1 MNRAI
6 FFDIDGTLL
15 DSSRGQYTM
24 NANTKNQI
32 RRLQQA
38 GDFVFLAS
46 GRPFAFLYEDL
57 LNFGFDGFILMNGA
71 CIKLH
76 DKAIYKQPMQKN
88 YVDEVCRV
96 CEKNNIE
103 YILEGEQY
111 VYLDKRFHHLDDF
124 YASLRMPRAYFND
137 TFSIDEITGEIYKM
151 EFSPRDERQQAI
163 CREFVTPDI
172 DYMQDPRLSFLFEL
186 YSKRN
191 SKATAILKILDYLN
205 IDRQNSYAF
214 GDGKNDIEM
223 LRAVSHSFAMGNA
236 AEEIRA
242 IASHVVA
249 SVNDDGVAKGIA
261 QYILA

>member
-15 DSSRGQYTM
+15 DGSCGIYKMS
-24 NANTKNQI
+24 ANTRIQI
-32 RRLQQA
+32 RRLQQY

-57 LNFGFDGFILMNGA
+57 LDFGFDGFILMNGA

-76 DKAIYKQPMQKN
+76 DKAIYKQPLPKK
-88 YVDEVCRV
+88 YVDEVCRI
-96 CEKNNIE
+96 CEKDNIE
-103 YILEGEQY
+103 YILLGEQH

-124 YASLRMPRAYFND
+124 FTSFRMPRTYFNN
-137 TFSIDEITGEIYKM
+137 TFSLDEITGEIFKI
-151 EFSPRDERQQAI
+151 EFSPQDERQKAI
-163 CREFVTPDI
+163 CKEFVTADI
-172 DYMQDPRLSFLFEL
+172 DYMQDPRLAFHFEL
-186 YSKRN
+186 YSKHI
-191 SKATAILKILDYLN
+191 SKATAILKILDYLK

-223 LRAVSHSFAMGNA
+223 LGAVCHSFAMGNA
-236 AEEIRA
+236 SAEIQA

-249 SVNDDGVAKGIA
+249 SVQEDGVAKGIA
-261 QYILA
+261 QYILV